1 MSRGKRTAKKTTI
14 KKAPEAVK
22 AVEAEVEV
30 KAEAKEEAEAKAK
43 AEAEKKAKEEAE
55 AKAKAEAE
63 KKAKEEAEAKAKAE
77 AEKKAKAE
85 VEAKAKAEAEK
96 KAAEEESVY
105 RRRFNRHFD
114 ELRWLYME
122 LYGNDSMFAEL
133 CDNMERF
140 YHERSRSLKTSDYM
154 REAKPDWYKQN
165 DMMGMM
171 FYIDNFAGNM
181 KGVQSRLDYIEQCD
195 VN

>member
-1 MSRGKRTAKKTTI
+1 
-14 KKAPEAVK
+14 
-22 AVEAEVEV
+22 
-30 KAEAKEEAEAKAK
+30 
-43 AEAEKKAKEEAE
+43 
-55 AKAKAEAE
+55 
-63 KKAKEEAEAKAKAE
+63 
-77 AEKKAKAE
+77 
-85 VEAKAKAEAEK
+85 
-96 KAAEEESVY
+96 
-105 RRRFNRHFD
+105 
-114 ELRWLYME
+114 ME

-154 REAKPDWYKQN
+154 REARPDWYKQN

-195 VN
+195 VNYIHLMPFLDTPEGRSDGGYAVADFRKVQEKLGTM